1 MALIFKI
8 KNMGIQ
14 ELLNSNR
21 NVSITISAI
30 ELKEFANILIDEAV
44 ARFTPHEET
53 YLTVF
58 QASKRLGVDRSTL
71 WRWDKENYLKTIKIG
86 SKVRY
91 RLSDIEKILEGQ
103 E

>member
-1 MALIFKI
+1 MALILKI

-14 ELLNSNR
+14 ELLNSNS

-30 ELKEFANILIDEAV
+30 ELKEFANSLIDEAV

-53 YLTVF
+53 YITAL

-71 WRWDKENYLKTIKIG
+71 WRWDKENYLKTVKIG

-91 RLSDIEKILEGQ
+91 KLSDIEKILEG
-103 E
+103 

>member
-1 MALIFKI
+1 
-8 KNMGIQ
+8 MGIQ

-58 QASKRLGVDRSTL
+58 QAG
-71 WRWDKENYLKTIKIG
+71 
-86 SKVRY
+86 
-91 RLSDIEKILEGQ
+91 
-103 E
+103 